1 MATKTVCVTG
11 GSGYIASWLIKEL
24 LQLGYTVKASVRYLD
39 NPKKTHHLLS
49 LDGAREK
56 LQLFKADLLEEGSFD
71 AAIAGCEGVFHCASP
86 FFFETSNPQEELID
100 PAVKGTLNVLGS
112 CARTPSIKRVI
123 LTSSEAAIA
132 FNGTPRTSDTVI
144 DETWWTDPDYCRKK
158 QMWYLLSK
166 RLAEGA
172 AWEFAK
178 EKGIDLVS
186 INPCCVIGPML
197 QPILNTSCGQILS
210 LINVKELHRGF
221 LLLPYTGADTYPNT
235 AYGWVHVKD
244 VVAAHVLAY
253 EKPEANGRY
262 YIVERCARS
271 YDLVQILRELYPHLK
286 FPEKTADGKPLM
298 PNYQVNTDRAKKLGV
313 VFTPLKQ
320 ALKDTVGS
328 LKERGF
334 LKDA

>member
-24 LQLGYTVKASVRYLD
+24 LHRGYTVKASVRYPD
-39 NPKKTHHLLS
+39 DPNKTQHLLS
-49 LDGAREK
+49 LDGARER

-71 AAIAGCEGVFHCASP
+71 SAIAACDGVFHCASP
-86 FFFETSNPQEELID
+86 FFFQTSNPQVVPYTSSDQEELID
-100 PAVKGTLNVLGS
+100 PAVKGTINVLRS
-112 CARTPSIKRVI
+112 CAKAPSVRRVI

-144 DETWWTDPDYCRKK
+144 DETWWTDPDNCRVK

-197 QPILNTSCGQILS
+197 QPTLNTSCGQILS
-210 LINVKELHRGF
+210 FIN
-221 LLLPYTGADTYPNT
+221 GAETYPNT

-244 VVAAHVLAY
+244 VVDAHILAY

-262 YIVERCARS
+262 YIVERCARPF
-271 YDLVQILRELYPHLK
+271 DLVQILRQLYPHFK
-286 FPEKTADGKPLM
+286 FPEKCADGKPLV
-298 PNYQVNTDRAKKLGV
+298 PNYQVNTDKAKKLGV

-320 ALKDTVGS
+320 ALNDTVES
-328 LKERGF
+328 LKEKGF
-334 LKDA
+334 FEEA

>member
-11 GSGYIASWLIKEL
+11 GSGYIASWLIKDL
-24 LQLGYTVKASVRYLD
+24 LQRGYTVKASVRYPD
-39 NPKKTHHLLS
+39 DPKKTHHLLS
-49 LDGAREK
+49 LDGAKER
-56 LQLFKADLLEEGSFD
+56 LTLFKADLLEEGSFD

-86 FFFETSNPQEELID
+86 FFLQTTNPQEELID

-112 CARTPSIKRVI
+112 CAKTPSVKRVI

-132 FNGTPRTSDTVI
+132 FNHTPRTSEAVI
-144 DETWWTDPDYCRKK
+144 DETWWADPDYCREN
-158 QMWYLLSK
+158 QLWYVLSK
-166 RLAEGA
+166 RLAEAA

-197 QPILNTSCGQILS
+197 QPTLNTSCGSVLQ
-210 LINVKELHRGF
+210 LIN
-221 LLLPYTGADTYPNT
+221 GAETYPNS

-244 VVAAHVLAY
+244 VVDAHILAY

-262 YIVERCARS
+262 YVVERCAHPL
-271 YDLVQILRELYPHLK
+271 DLVKILRELYPTLK
-286 FPEKTADGKPLM
+286 LPEKCADDKPLV
-298 PNYQVNTDRAKKLGV
+298 PVYQVNTERAKKLGV

-320 ALKDTVGS
+320 ALKDTVES
-328 LKERGF
+328 LKEKGF
-334 LKDA
+334 FNGI